1 MISRIFNLGFW
12 DRAAGRAVRT
22 ACQGFLAT
30 TTAGAMLSDINWTY
44 IASATTF
51 AVLASLATS
60 IIAGIPE
67 VEE

>member
-1 MISRIFNLGFW
+1 MNLEFW

-30 TTAGAMLSDINWTY
+30 VGAGAMLSDINWTY
-44 IASATTF
+44 ITSATIL
-51 AVLASLATS
+51 AVLASFATS

-67 VEE
+67 AKD